1 MSVEGATAGSV
12 PQTQD
17 FSTTYKVYVLV
28 LLLVVYI
35 TNYADRMIL
44 SVLMPMI
51 KAEFAVSDAALGFL
65 AGTAFAIFY
74 ATLGVPIAIMADRG
88 NRKTIIVAAV
98 AIWSVMTA
106 VCGLAQTYWQF
117 AIARIGVGVGEAGG
131 SPPSHAIISDLF
143 TTKWRATALAIYALG
158 VPFGLFVGL
167 YGGALVAAE
176 HGWRAAFYVLGL
188 PGLALAVLVW
198 LTIREPQRGAA
209 DGIAHTT
216 GDTPSLMQTVAHML
230 QQRSLIHVFI
240 GASITTLVGY
250 AGVQWWPTF
259 MIRSHGLS
267 MTDLSLF
274 LALVFGAA
282 GGLGTF
288 LGGYLAD
295 LFSKRDQKWMPR
307 VVTIATLL
315 GLPFGIAIY
324 LVPNSTLVFALIGI
338 PALMGS
344 VYLPPT
350 YAMTQGLVEVKMR
363 TVASALLLFVIN
375 LIGMG
380 LGPVLAGAI
389 SDYLTPQYGQNALAY
404 SLLVLSFLNIWAAA
418 HYWIAGSY
426 YEADRAKVANAGR

>member
-1 MSVEGATAGSV
+1 MSVEGATAASA
-12 PQTQD
+12 PRSEE
-17 FSTTYKVYVLV
+17 FTTAYKVYVLV
-28 LLLVVYI
+28 LLLAVYV

-44 SVLMPMI
+44 SVLMPAI

-88 NRKTIIVAAV
+88 NRKLIISVSV

-106 VCGLAQTYWQF
+106 VCGLAQNYWQF
-117 AIARIGVGVGEAGG
+117 VIARIGVGVGEAGG

-143 TTKWRATALAIYALG
+143 SARTRATALAIFALG

-167 YGGALVAAE
+167 YGGAQVAE
-176 HGWRAAFYVLGL
+176 VYGWRAAFYVLGL

-198 LTIREPQRGAA
+198 FTIQEPRRGAA
-209 DGIAHTT
+209 DGIAHT
-216 GDTPSLMQTVAHML
+216 GDAPSLITTVRHML
-230 QQRSLIHVFI
+230 SQRSLVHVFI
-240 GASITTLVGY
+240 GATITTLVGY

-259 MIRSHGLS
+259 LMRSHGLT
-267 MTDLSLF
+267 MADLSLF

-282 GGLGTF
+282 GGIGTF

-295 LFSKRDQKWMPR
+295 TFSKHDKRWMPR

-324 LVPNSTLVFALIGI
+324 LVESSFLVFALIGI
-338 PALMGS
+338 PALMGA

-350 YAMTQGLVEVKMR
+350 YAMTQGLVEVRMR

-375 LIGMG
+375 FIGMG
-380 LGPVLAGAI
+380 LGPLIAGAL
-389 SDYLTPQYGQNALAY
+389 SDYLTPQYGNKAIAYALLA
-404 SLLVLSFLNIWAAA
+404 LSFLNIWAAA
-418 HYWIAGSY
+418 HYWIAGRY
-426 YEADRAKVANAGR
+426 FEADLKRMTRV

>member
-1 MSVEGATAGSV
+1 MSVEGATAASV
-12 PQTQD
+12 PRTQD
-17 FSTTYKVYVLV
+17 FTTTYKIYVLV

-44 SVLMPMI
+44 SVLMPAI

-88 NRKTIIVAAV
+88 NRKLIITVSV

-106 VCGLAQTYWQF
+106 VCGLAQGYWQF
-117 AIARIGVGVGEAGG
+117 AAARIGVGVGEAGG

-143 TTKWRATALAIYALG
+143 TTKSRATALAIYALG

-167 YGGALVAAE
+167 YGGAQVAEAY
-176 HGWRAAFYVLGL
+176 GWRMAFYVLGL

-198 LTIREPQRGAA
+198 FTIQEPRRGAS
-209 DGIAHTT
+209 DGFTHT
-216 GDTPSLMQTVAHML
+216 GEAPPLMTTVRHML
-230 QQRSLIHVFI
+230 SQRSLVHVFI
-240 GASITTLVGY
+240 GATITTLVGY

-259 MIRSHGLS
+259 MVRSHGLS
-267 MTDLSLF
+267 MADLSLF
-274 LALVFGAA
+274 LALVFGVA
-282 GGLGTF
+282 GGIGTF

-295 LFSKRDQKWMPR
+295 LFSKRDKKWMPR
-307 VVTIATLL
+307 VVTLATII

-324 LVPNSTLVFALIGI
+324 LVDSSFLVFSLIGI
-338 PALMGS
+338 PAMMGA

-350 YAMTQGLVEVKMR
+350 YAMTQSLVEVRMR

-375 LIGMG
+375 FIGMG
-380 LGPVLAGAI
+380 LGPLIAGAL
-389 SDYLTPQYGQNALAY
+389 SDYFTPLYGKDALAY
-404 SLLVLSFLNIWAAA
+404 ALLTMSFLNIWAAV
-418 HYWIAGSY
+418 HFWIAGHDFESDLKRVTK
-426 YEADRAKVANAGR
+426 AP